1 MPQNFTVE
9 SVANVL
15 KINFSDQLKS
25 AYGMQHLK
33 NASVH
38 NIEKTERA

>member
-9 SVANVL
+9 SFANFL
-15 KINFSDQLKS
+15 KIHFSDQLKS
-25 AYGMQHLK
+25 AYRMQCLK